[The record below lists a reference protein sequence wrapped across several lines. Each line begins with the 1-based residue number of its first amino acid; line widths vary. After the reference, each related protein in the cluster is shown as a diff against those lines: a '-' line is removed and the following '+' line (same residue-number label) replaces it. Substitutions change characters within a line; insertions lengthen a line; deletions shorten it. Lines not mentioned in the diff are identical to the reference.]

1 MPRELPN
8 GNLTPTLTLTL
19 WECNQF
25 MLLAFQ
31 IDIDTV
37 AYVFSLS
44 AREAGLILGQVIGRG
59 VVVIRP
65 CQKKTGFSKVC
76 AMKMLTYVKKRR

>member
-1 MPRELPN
+1 
-8 GNLTPTLTLTL
+8 
-19 WECNQF
+19 

-65 CQKKTGFSKVC
+65 CQKKNRILKSMRYENAHIRKEASITSS
-76 AMKMLTYVKKRR
+76 